1 MMETVAIGEWGGMV
15 KIEIRLNEVARRIL
29 LTSKEWEALK
39 ANFPSL
45 VSWTMEPAT
54 KSEMPTSSIPVDDS
68 ENGHVRSIEPRFGN
82 RAME

>member
-29 LTSKEWEALK
+29 LTSKEWESLK
-39 ANFPSL
+39 ANWPRL

-54 KSEMPTSSIPVDDS
+54 KGEFSKAAVPVDEA
-68 ENGHVRSIEPRFGN
+68 ENGHMRSIEPRFGN
-82 RAME
+82 KAAE